1 MNHDIYAGKENVSL
15 ALGPTLYLN
24 ASEMIYCFTEAER
37 NVLTVFGWKNI
48 CKKIELRLLKANV
61 KSK

>member
-37 NVLTVFGWKNI
+37 NVLTVFG
-48 CKKIELRLLKANV
+48 
-61 KSK
+61 

>member
-1 MNHDIYAGKENVSL
+1 MILFQSEYWKNPLKLISLFMNHDIYAGKENVSL

-37 NVLTVFGWKNI
+37 NVLTVFG
-48 CKKIELRLLKANV
+48 
-61 KSK
+61 